1 MLSRVVR
8 CIAVVD
14 DLYFADPDAVT
25 SYLRAGAGVAYA
37 FDKIGLFADMGY
49 IGGGGKDKGL
59 AYSTGTAL
67 NDGFLFNL

>member
-49 IGGGGKDKGL
+49 IGGGG
-59 AYSTGTAL
+59 
-67 NDGFLFNL
+67 